1 MKDLLS
7 WDQTLFK
14 DSELFEPDHIPEHFN
29 HRDTQMQSL
38 MYSIRPAL
46 SGGRPLNS
54 LCIGAPGT
62 GKTTAVLKIFEE
74 IEKHA
79 PGIVPILV
87 NCQVNS
93 TRYAVFSQI
102 FKKLIGYAP
111 PASGVSFKKI
121 FGEVAKHLAERE
133 KVLVV
138 ALDDMNYL
146 FYENEVNEVLYSL
159 LRAHEMHPGARAGV
173 IAILSDTGVPH
184 ILDPK
189 VESVFLP
196 EEVKFPRYSYDEIR
210 DILSNR
216 AKLGYYPNVLD
227 DSVLESITEHTFTLG
242 DLRVGIDLLK
252 RSGLNAER
260 RASKTIALEDV
271 ESAYEKSRLVHL
283 SYVMRAL
290 KKEEKILLGLIVNSP
305 LTNSGEL
312 YEKFHEKTELGYTRF
327 YELLNKLGSI
337 KLIDADFT
345 GKGAHGR
352 SRVVTLRYSP
362 EEIKTRL

>member
-14 DSELFEPDHIPEHFN
+14 DPELFELDHIPENFL
-29 HRDTQMQSL
+29 HRDIQLHSL
-38 MYSIRPAL
+38 MYGIRPAL
-46 SGGRPLNS
+46 GGSRPLNS
-54 LCIGAPGT
+54 LCIGPPGT

-74 IEKHA
+74 IEAHTPKII
-79 PGIVPILV
+79 PVLV

-102 FKKLIGYAP
+102 FRKLIGHAP
-111 PASGVSFKKI
+111 PSSGVSFKKV
-121 FGEVAKHLAERE
+121 FGEVAKYLAERE
-133 KVLVV
+133 KVLMV

-159 LRAHEMHPGARAGV
+159 LRAHEIHAGARVGV

-196 EEVKFPRYSYDEIR
+196 EEIKFPQYSRDEIK

-216 AKLGYYPNVLD
+216 VKLGFYPNVLD
-227 DSVLESITEHTFTLG
+227 DSVLESIAEHTFALG

-260 RASKTIALEDV
+260 RASRTISLEDV
-271 ESAYEKSRLVHL
+271 ETSYGKSRLVHL
-283 SYVMRAL
+283 SYVMRTL
-290 KKEEKILLGLIVNSP
+290 KTDEKLLLGLITDSP
-305 LTNSGEL
+305 QSNSGEL
-312 YEKFHEKTELGYTRF
+312 YEKFHEKTALGYTRF

-345 GKGAHGR
+345 GKGARGR
-352 SRVVTLRYSP
+352 SRVVALRYQP
-362 EEIKTRL
+362 EEIRARL

>member
-14 DSELFEPDHIPEHFN
+14 DSELFELDHVPEHFL
-29 HRDTQMQSL
+29 HRDAQLQSL
-38 MYSIRPAL
+38 MYGVRPAL

-54 LCIGAPGT
+54 LCIGSPGT
-62 GKTTAVLKIFEE
+62 GKTTAVIKIFEE
-74 IEKHA
+74 ITKHT
-79 PGIVPILV
+79 PKIVSVIV

-102 FKKLIGYAP
+102 FKKLIGFAP
-111 PASGVSFKKI
+111 PASGVSFKKV
-121 FGEVAKHLAERE
+121 FGEVAKYLAEHE

-146 FYENEVNEVLYSL
+146 FYENEANDVLYSL
-159 LRAHEMHPGARAGV
+159 LRAHETNPGARVGV

-184 ILDPK
+184 IFDPK

-196 EEVKFPRYSYDEIR
+196 EEIKFPKYSYDEIT

-216 AKLGYYPNVLD
+216 AKLGFYPNVLD
-227 DSVLESITEHTFTLG
+227 GAVLEKVTEYTFALG

-252 RSGLNAER
+252 RAALNAER
-260 RASKTIALEDV
+260 RADRTIAPEDV

-290 KKEEKILLGLIVNSP
+290 KEDEKKLLSLIADSP
-305 LTNSGEL
+305 QSGSGEL
-312 YEKFHEKTELGYTRF
+312 YEKFHLQTALGYTTF
-327 YELLNKLGSI
+327 YEMLNKLGSVR
-337 KLIDADFT
+337 LIDAGFT
-345 GKGAHGR
+345 GKGERGR
-352 SRVVTLRYSP
+352 SRVVTLRYQP
-362 EEIKTRL
+362 GEIKARL